1 MTLYEEKQKDVFIQ
15 IRVSKELRTTFQQL
29 CKQKAINSS
38 ELLRQLITQWIS
50 EQQDT
55 TIQHKRHSDI

>member
-1 MTLYEEKQKDVFIQ
+1 MYDNDKDTV
-15 IRVSKELRTTFQQL
+15 IRARLSQRLKDDFQQL
-29 CKQKAINSS
+29 CKSKAINSS

-55 TIQHKRHSDI
+55 TIQHKRHGDI

>member
-1 MTLYEEKQKDVFIQ
+1 MDNDNKTAIIKL
-15 IRVSKELRTTFQQL
+15 RVSQELKDDFQQL

-38 ELLRQLITQWIS
+38 ELLRQLITQWIQ

-55 TIQHKRHSDI
+55 TIQHKRHGDI

>member
-1 MTLYEEKQKDVFIQ
+1 MDNKRIVLQ
-15 IRVSKELRTTFQQL
+15 IRLEKELKDDFQRL

-38 ELLRQLITQWIS
+38 ELLRQLITQWIQ

-55 TIQHKRHSDI
+55 TIQHKRHGDI

>member
-1 MTLYEEKQKDVFIQ
+1 MDNKRIVLQ
-15 IRVSKELRTTFQQL
+15 IRLEKELKDDFQQL

-38 ELLRQLITQWIS
+38 ELLRQLITQWIQ

-55 TIQHKRHSDI
+55 TIQHKRHGDI